1 MQPMMMMQPQSSSKL
16 GYVMLLLAI
25 SALSVLGVWI
35 VYSPDEDDEKKKD
48 DKKDDK
54 KDEKDKTPPPK
65 TETNKDLNLSFDV
78 KGGENTEIKASCAT
92 TTSHPQFS
100 EVKYGVN
107 DVFLTDAAMVNRHC
121 HGKNP
126 CILKDYNTMFGQDPV
141 PGVVKEFSGKYK
153 CVDTATTE
161 PPPKPITNTYTFHKH
176 VDSAG
181 GDIELRR
188 DLIDKVTELEAA
200 CNLIPE
206 CVGFNT
212 NGWLKSKI
220 RPTSEWSDSP
230 GHDKKGLYVHDQ
242 RSK

>member
-1 MQPMMMMQPQSSSKL
+1 MMMMQPQSSSKL

-35 VYSPDEDDEKKKD
+35 VYSPDEDDDKKKD
-48 DKKDDK
+48 KKDE

-65 TETNKDLNLSFDV
+65 TDTNKDLNLSFDV
-78 KGGENTEIKASCAT
+78 KGAENTEIKASCAT

-126 CILKDYNTMFGQDPV
+126 CILKDFNTMFDKDPV

-153 CVDTATTE
+153 CVDTATTQP
-161 PPPKPITNTYTFHKH
+161 PPPKPANTSNTYTFHKH

-181 GDIELRR
+181 GDIELRQ
-188 DLIDKVTELEAA
+188 DLIDKVTELQAA

-230 GHDKKGLYVHDQ
+230 GHEKKGLYVHDH